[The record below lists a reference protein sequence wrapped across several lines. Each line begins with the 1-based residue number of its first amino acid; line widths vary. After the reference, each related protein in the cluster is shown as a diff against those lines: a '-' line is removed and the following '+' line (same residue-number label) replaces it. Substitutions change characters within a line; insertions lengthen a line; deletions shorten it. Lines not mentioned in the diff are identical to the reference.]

1 MSSLSTFVFQQ
12 DHQVR
17 VQMIEGEPWFIA
29 KDICDVLSIQNPT
42 QALKSLDEDERAM
55 FNIGRS
61 KLNGGGGE
69 VNIINESGMYALV
82 MRSRDA
88 MKNGTPQHAFRKWVT
103 SEVLPTIRKTGKYE
117 ITKPVPVE
125 TKPTTANTIDLND
138 PVALRKALLSYT
150 DKVIE
155 QDAKIIQMQQSV
167 DALDKIA
174 NMDGLMLMSDVA
186 KLLQMKP
193 HDFIQDLSL
202 KKWIFRRSLNGAWS
216 ASEQML
222 LFGLLQHKV
231 HMIEKPNGSTV
242 MSHQVLF
249 TPKGLRKIMSVMQ
262 TEIANRK
269 ANPSWF

>member
-1 MSSLSTFVFQQ
+1 MSSLSTFMFQQ
-12 DHQVR
+12 EHQVR
-17 VQMIEGEPWFIA
+17 VQIIKGEPWF
-29 KDICDVLSIQNPT
+29 CLVDVCGILNIQNVS
-42 QALKSLDEDERAM
+42 QVKSQLDEK
-55 FNIGRS
+55 GVS
-61 KLNGGGGE
+61 KTYTPTNGGNQSLNY
-69 VNIINESGMYALV
+69 VNEPNLYRVIF
-82 MRSRDA
+82 RSNKAEAKQFQD
-88 MKNGTPQHAFRKWVT
+88 WVFN
-103 SEVLPTIRKTGKYE
+103 EVLPTIRKTGKYE